1 MSKKTSYHK
10 GTIEK
15 YRSSLKD
22 CITNKESFTTIT
34 SGMSRRIVL
43 PNGVSMKYFGSQK
56 NSSLIDGAFLVPMV
70 QREID
75 QYIELYGIP
84 KHNEVADVQLFNIPN
99 IERAIK
105 KQHPVLGI
113 DINACYWNT
122 AYHLGYISKELY
134 ERGVKKVKK
143 QGLLISIGCLNK
155 KPIIKTYDEGKLVS
169 SYHDEETYNR
179 YSPFYW
185 NIIEVTHKIMVESYS
200 LFKDNWYMFLTDCLF
215 VDFEVAKDAK
225 KFINS
230 FNYEV
235 KSHQIVFEKFDGRRL
250 TWFDFKDH
258 KEKQIHALGRDIEL
272 ISNLDKISKGIQ

>member
-1 MSKKTSYHK
+1 MSKKTSYLK

-15 YRSSLKD
+15 YRVNLKD
-22 CITNKESFTTIT
+22 CIKNGESFTTIT

-43 PNGVSMKYFGSQK
+43 PNGVAMRYFGSKK
-56 NSSLIDGAFLVPMV
+56 NPSLIEGAFLVQMV

-75 QYIELYGIP
+75 AYIEKHGIP
-84 KHNEVADVQLFNIPN
+84 NHETIQDVQLFNLPN
-99 IERAIK
+99 INRAIK
-105 KQHPVLGI
+105 NQTPVLGI

-122 AYHLGYISKELY
+122 AYFLGYISKELY
-134 ERGVKKVKK
+134 ERGLAKVKK

-155 KPIIKTYDEGKLVS
+155 KPIVKTYEEGKLIKSTYDE
-169 SYHDEETYNR
+169 DTYNR
-179 YSPFYW
+179 YCPFYW
-185 NIIEVTHKIMVESYS
+185 NIIQVTHELMVKSYS

-215 VDFEVAKDAK
+215 VDFHVANDAK

-230 FNYEV
+230 YNYQV
-235 KSHQIVFEKFDGRRL
+235 KSHQIVFEKFDGRRI

-272 ISNLDKISKGIQ
+272 ITSLDKISKGIQ